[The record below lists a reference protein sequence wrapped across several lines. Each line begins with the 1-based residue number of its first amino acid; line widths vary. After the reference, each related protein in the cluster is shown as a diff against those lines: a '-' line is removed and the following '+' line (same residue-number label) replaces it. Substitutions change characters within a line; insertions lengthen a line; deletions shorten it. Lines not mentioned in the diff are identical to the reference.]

1 MKNKIILSLGLMSI
15 TTLPLLATIS
25 CSNNSSKTISVSKE
39 TQTKYYDTLWS
50 DELSGNMSGTYE
62 YLNLLSD
69 SLIKTEATETKT
81 KEDVQKIAENKL
93 ANINESELKELMLNS
108 AIKGATKSTSK
119 NNQKY
124 LINYLSKKINFDL
137 ANLKMDQDE
146 KMIVDIQDFKYDKEN
161 QTISF
166 TYFIESTIVYTLDGV
181 SGSQKMNNALAYK
194 NIKLKASTFEVNNKV
209 MPIITFSQ
217 DQPNASIEM
226 IQGIFK
232 TDVNEL
238 IDKVV
243 EIAKKENPDLPIDGN
258 MIKEMIK
265 TNSKKMNETY
275 NKIKALKDTLGQ
287 ENGKFQMT
295 IGYEDTYGFDH
306 IAKSILFNGDSLG
319 YYVGTEN
326 ESGSGLEIVTT
337 QRASINSPIF
347 FSSEYK
353 DGKAKWEIYNLS
365 R

>member
-50 DELSGNMSGTYE
+50 DELSGDMGGTYE

-81 KEDVQKIAENKL
+81 KEDVQKIAEDKL

-108 AIKGATKSTSK
+108 AIKGATKSTNK

-124 LINYLSKKINFDL
+124 LINYLSKEINFDL

-166 TYFIESTIVYTLDGV
+166 TYFIEHTIVYTLDGV

-265 TNSKKMNETY
+265 TYSKKMNETY

-287 ENGKFQMT
+287 ENGKFQMI

-306 IAKSILFNGDSLG
+306 IAKSILFMGDSLG
-319 YYVGTEN
+319 YRIMEN
-326 ESGSGLEIVTT
+326 ESGSELEITT
-337 QRASINSPIF
+337 QSASINSPIF